1 MKMISRSL
9 ASSCLGL
16 LVISAAAHAH
26 GLHAPVEPRFH
37 LLVHLLQLASVVALM
52 VIVCLWARK
61 RARR

>member
-1 MKMISRSL
+1 MKMISRPL
-9 ASSCLGL
+9 TLSCLGL
-16 LVISAAAHAH
+16 FGISAAVHAH

-37 LLVHLLQLASVVALM
+37 LLVHLLQLAGVVALM

>member
-1 MKMISRSL
+1 MER
-9 ASSCLGL
+9 LGL
-16 LVISAAAHAH
+16 FGISAAVHAH

-37 LLVHLLQLASVVALM
+37 LLVHLLQLAGVVALM